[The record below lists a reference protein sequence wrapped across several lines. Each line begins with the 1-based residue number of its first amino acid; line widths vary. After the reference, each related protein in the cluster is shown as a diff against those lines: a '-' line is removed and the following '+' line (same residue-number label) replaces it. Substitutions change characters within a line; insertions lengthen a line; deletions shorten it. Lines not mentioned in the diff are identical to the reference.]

1 MIEIFKKK
9 METLKY
15 RWKMKSDCRHLPKV
29 DEMHKNGVEEK
40 ALKFTGSNHTK
51 EEIQLRFM
59 NFEK

>member
-1 MIEIFKKK
+1 
-9 METLKY
+9 METLRY